1 MEGDIPEETAVR
13 RSDLSVVF
21 NELPLFKDLDYQFL
35 REIAQDSTWLSL
47 PGGATL
53 FSAGDPADALY
64 VVLSGC
70 LGVFSPAERRNRG
83 FVGRVAAGDTVGE
96 MGLISGRPR
105 NAHVV
110 ALRDTE
116 LARLPADSF
125 NRLFRQHPEAI
136 LRIARLT
143 VDRLEFAQSRTR
155 THSRAARTFTLLPQS
170 VEVDVGGFAAELVK
184 ALTAFGR
191 TELVWNVRAGT
202 HTSHWFH
209 RIESANDYVVYVGE
223 AGVGRWSSLCVRQ
236 ADTLLLLARA
246 ESPVG
251 TWATLARPHG
261 AAMGLPS
268 PADVARPADL
278 ADPENRAPSAGSE
291 VAANAVLSATATAVA
306 AAAAPMPEAPAAP
319 AAPAVPMA
327 PQHAELILI
336 HDGELARG
344 AAARWLASVPPA
356 TPHHHVTSKA
366 DVPRIA
372 RTLTGRG
379 VGLVLSGGGARGFA
393 HIGIVKALREANIP
407 IDLVGGTSMGAILG
421 GGVSLCWSIDEL
433 TDRFRHS
440 FVDSKP
446 LRDYTLP
453 FVSLVSG
460 RKVTRL
466 LQRAFGDVTIEDLP
480 LDFFCVSSNL
490 STGHTEV
497 HRRGELW
504 RWLRASVAIPG
515 VLPPVVHKGELLVD
529 GGTMNNLPV
538 DAMRDLG
545 RGPVIGCD
553 VGADRAFTTDTDEV
567 DVPLPWQLM
576 RWMREKK
583 HRPNI
588 FQILWRAGMV
598 NSNAMTAAHREKTD
612 LLLQPP
618 LAQIDMLNWNG
629 FDRAIAAGY
638 EYAVRRL
645 ETLPPDSVLLK
656 SVLTPDPDGL

>member
-21 NELPLFKDLDYQFL
+21 NELPLFKDLDYAFL
-35 REIAQDSTWLSL
+35 REIAQDSQWLSL

-83 FVGRVAAGDTVGE
+83 LVGRVVAGDTVGE

-143 VDRLEFAQSRTR
+143 VDRLESSQSRTR
-155 THSRAARTFTLLPQS
+155 AHSYAARTFTLLPQS

-184 ALTAFGR
+184 ALSAFGR

-209 RIESANDYVVYVGE
+209 RIESANEYVVYVAE
-223 AGVGRWSSLCVRQ
+223 ANSGGWSSLCVRQ

-246 ESPVG
+246 DSVVG
-251 TWATLARPHG
+251 PWATL
-261 AAMGLPS
+261 
-268 PADVARPADL
+268 V
-278 ADPENRAPSAGSE
+278 RAQ
-291 VAANAVLSATATAVA
+291 
-306 AAAAPMPEAPAAP
+306 AAPMAPAMSVMPEASATPVPPTTQAPPAAP
-319 AAPAVPMA
+319 RPCTAPTASTTPTPSAIPAASATPTPSVIPTA
-327 PQHAELILI
+327 PRHAELILI
-336 HDGELARG
+336 HDGDLARG
-344 AAARWLASVPPA
+344 AAARWLATMPA
-356 TPHHHVTSKA
+356 GMPHHHVTSKS
-366 DVPRIA
+366 DVPRVA
-372 RTLTGRG
+372 RMLTGRG

-393 HIGIVKALREANIP
+393 HIGIVQALREANIP

-421 GGVSLCWSIDEL
+421 AGVSLCWTIEEL
-433 TDRFRHS
+433 TDRFRRS
-440 FVDSKP
+440 FVDAKP

-460 RKVTRL
+460 HKVTRL

-490 STGHTEV
+490 STGHSEV

-553 VGADRAFTTDTDEV
+553 VGADRAFTTNVDDV
-567 DVPLPWQLM
+567 DVPLPWQLI
-576 RWMREKK
+576 RWMREKN

-588 FQILWRAGMV
+588 FQILWRSGMV
-598 NSNAMTAAHREKTD
+598 NSNAVTAAHREKTD

-618 LAQIDMLNWNG
+618 LAQIDMLNWKG

-645 ETLPPDSVLLK
+645 ETLPLDSVLWK
-656 SVLTPDPDGL
+656 SVVRE

>member
-1 MEGDIPEETAVR
+1 MEGDIPEETAIR

-21 NELPLFKDLDYQFL
+21 NELPLFKGLDYAFL
-35 REIAQDSTWLSL
+35 REIAQASQWLSL

-83 FVGRVAAGDTVGE
+83 LVGRVAAGGTVGE

-105 NAHVV
+105 TAHVV

-116 LARLPADSF
+116 LARLSSESF
-125 NRLFRQHPEAI
+125 NKLFRQHPEAM
-136 LRIARLT
+136 LRIAKLT
-143 VDRLEFAQSRTR
+143 VDRLESSQSRER
-155 THSRAARTFTLLPQS
+155 TSSHAARTFTLLPQS
-170 VEVDVGGFAAELVK
+170 VEVDAGGFAAELVK
-184 ALTAFGR
+184 ALSAFGR

-209 RIESANDYVVYVGE
+209 RIESANEYVVYVAE
-223 AGVGRWSSLCVRQ
+223 ANSGRWSSLCVRQ
-236 ADTLLLLARA
+236 ADALLLLARA
-246 ESPVG
+246 EGEAGVWP
-251 TWATLARPHG
+251 G
-261 AAMGLPS
+261 APPS
-268 PADVARPADL
+268 TSG
-278 ADPENRAPSAGSE
+278 AP
-291 VAANAVLSATATAVA
+291 TA
-306 AAAAPMPEAPAAP
+306 PR
-319 AAPAVPMA
+319 
-327 PQHAELILI
+327 HAELVLM
-336 HDGELARG
+336 HDGTLARG
-344 AAARWLASVPPA
+344 AAARWLAVVPPG

-366 DVPRIA
+366 DVPRVA
-372 RTLTGRG
+372 RILTNRG

-393 HIGIVKALREANIP
+393 HIGIVKALREADIP

-421 GGVSLCWSIDEL
+421 AGVALCWSIDEL
-433 TDRFRHS
+433 TDRFRRA
-440 FVDSKP
+440 FVDGKP

-460 RKVTRL
+460 HKVTRL
-466 LQRAFGDVTIEDLP
+466 LQHAFGDVTIEDLP

-490 STGHTEV
+490 TTGHSEV

-598 NSNAMTAAHREKTD
+598 NSNAMTVAHREKTD

-618 LAQIDMLNWNG
+618 LAQIDMLNWKG

-645 ETLPPDSVLLK
+645 EKLPLDSPLRQGARAE
-656 SVLTPDPDGL
+656 D

>member
-1 MEGDIPEETAVR
+1 MEGDIPEETAIR

-21 NELPLFKDLDYQFL
+21 NELPLFKGLDYAFL
-35 REIAQDSTWLSL
+35 REIAQDSQWLSL

-53 FSAGDPADALY
+53 FAAGDPADALY

-83 FVGRVAAGDTVGE
+83 FVGRVVAGDTVGE

-143 VDRLEFAQSRTR
+143 VDRLESAQSRAR
-155 THSRAARTFTLLPQS
+155 THSHAARTFTLLPQS

-184 ALTAFGR
+184 ALSGFGR
-191 TELVWNVRAGT
+191 TELVWNVRAGS

-209 RIESANDYVVYVGE
+209 RIESANDFVVYVGD
-223 AGVGRWSSLCVRQ
+223 ASAGRWSSLCVRQ

-246 ESPVG
+246 ESQVG
-251 TWATLARPHG
+251 AWAS
-261 AAMGLPS
+261 AAPTS
-268 PADVARPADL
+268 PAQPF
-278 ADPENRAPSAGSE
+278 
-291 VAANAVLSATATAVA
+291 
-306 AAAAPMPEAPAAP
+306 
-319 AAPAVPMA
+319 A
-327 PQHAELILI
+327 PQLAELILI
-336 HDGELARG
+336 HDGELVRG
-344 AAARWLASVPPA
+344 AAARWLASVAPG

-366 DVPRIA
+366 DVPRVA
-372 RTLTGRG
+372 RLLTGRG

-421 GGVSLCWSIDEL
+421 AGVSLCWTIDEL
-433 TDRFRHS
+433 TDRFRRS
-440 FVDSKP
+440 FVDAKP

-490 STGHTEV
+490 STGHSEV

-553 VGADRAFTTDTDEV
+553 VGADRAFTTDIDDV

-645 ETLPPDSVLLK
+645 ETLPADSVLLR
-656 SVLTPDPDGL
+656 SVVPAE

>member
-1 MEGDIPEETAVR
+1 MEGDIPEETAIR

-21 NELPLFKDLDYQFL
+21 NELPLFKGLDYAFL
-35 REIAQDSTWLSL
+35 REVAQASQWLSL

-53 FSAGDPADALY
+53 FSAGDSADALY

-83 FVGRVAAGDTVGE
+83 LVGRVAAGGTVGE

-105 NAHVV
+105 TAHVV

-116 LARLPADSF
+116 LARLSSESF
-125 NRLFRQHPEAI
+125 NKLFRQHPEAM
-136 LRIARLT
+136 LRIAQLT
-143 VDRLEFAQSRTR
+143 VDRLESSQSRAR
-155 THSRAARTFTLLPQS
+155 TSSHAARTFTLLPQS
-170 VEVDVGGFAAELVK
+170 VEVDAGGFAAELVK
-184 ALTAFGR
+184 ALSAFGR

-209 RIESANDYVVYVGE
+209 RIESANEYVVYVAE
-223 AGVGRWSSLCVRQ
+223 ANSGRWSSLCVRQ
-236 ADTLLLLARA
+236 ADSLLLLARA
-246 ESPVG
+246 DGEAGAWPTLVRGVESAGAPLGSTASPGPVG
-251 TWATLARPHG
+251 AATPGASGASGAWADSSASGTHSASGVPH
-261 AAMGLPS
+261 AS
-268 PADVARPADL
+268 S
-278 ADPENRAPSAGSE
+278 AP
-291 VAANAVLSATATAVA
+291 TA
-306 AAAAPMPEAPAAP
+306 PR
-319 AAPAVPMA
+319 
-327 PQHAELILI
+327 HAELVLM
-336 HDGELARG
+336 HDGTLARG
-344 AAARWLASVPPA
+344 AAARWLTAVPPG

-366 DVPRIA
+366 DVPRVA
-372 RTLTGRG
+372 RILTGRG

-393 HIGIVKALREANIP
+393 HIGIVKALREADIP

-421 GGVSLCWSIDEL
+421 AGVSLCWSIDEL
-433 TDRFRHS
+433 TDRFRRA
-440 FVDSKP
+440 FVDGKP

-460 RKVTRL
+460 HKVTRL
-466 LQRAFGDVTIEDLP
+466 LQHAFGDVTIEDLP

-490 STGHTEV
+490 TTGHSEV

-553 VGADRAFTTDTDEV
+553 VGADRAFTTNTDEV

-618 LAQIDMLNWNG
+618 LAQIDMLNWKG

-645 ETLPPDSVLLK
+645 EKLPLDSPLRQGARAPD
-656 SVLTPDPDGL
+656 

>member
-1 MEGDIPEETAVR
+1 MEGDVPEETAIR
-13 RSDLSVVF
+13 RSNLGAVL
-21 NELPLFKDLDYQFL
+21 NELPLFHGLDFAFL
-35 REIAQDSTWLSL
+35 QEIALASQWLSL

-53 FSAGDPADALY
+53 FSAGDPSDALY

-70 LGVFSPAERRNRG
+70 LGVFAPAERRNRG
-83 FVGRVAAGDTVGE
+83 FIGRVPAGDTVGE

-116 LARLPADSF
+116 LARLPGEEFD
-125 NRLFRQHPEAI
+125 RIFRQHPEGM

-143 VDRLEFAQSRTR
+143 VDRLELSQSRAR
-155 THSRAARTFTLLPQS
+155 PRVHGARTFTILPHS
-170 VEVDVGGFAAELVK
+170 LEVDAGGFAAELVK
-184 ALTAFGR
+184 ALATFGR
-191 TELVWNVRAGT
+191 TELVWDVRAGT

-209 RIESANDYVVYVGE
+209 RIESANEYVVYVGE
-223 AGVGRWSSLCVRQ
+223 ANSGRWSNLCVRQ
-236 ADTLLLLARA
+236 ADALLLLARA
-246 ESPVG
+246 DCEAGSWVSLARGHESP
-251 TWATLARPHG
+251 LAQQR
-261 AAMGLPS
+261 
-268 PADVARPADL
+268 
-278 ADPENRAPSAGSE
+278 
-291 VAANAVLSATATAVA
+291 
-306 AAAAPMPEAPAAP
+306 
-319 AAPAVPMA
+319 
-327 PQHAELILI
+327 AELVLL
-336 HDGELARG
+336 HDNRLVRG
-344 AAARWLASVPPA
+344 AAARWLGVAELA
-356 TPHHHVTSKA
+356 GITHHHVTSKL
-366 DVPRIA
+366 DIPRVA
-372 RTLTGRG
+372 RMLTGRG

-393 HIGIVKALREANIP
+393 HIGIVKALREAGVP

-421 GGVSLCWSIDEL
+421 AGVAECWSIEDL
-433 TDRFRHS
+433 TERFRQS
-440 FVDSKP
+440 FVDAKP

-490 STGHTEV
+490 TTGHSEV

-504 RWLRASVAIPG
+504 RWLRASIAIPG
-515 VLPPVVHKGELLVD
+515 VLPPVVHKGEILVD

-538 DAMRDLG
+538 DAMRELG

-553 VGADRAFTTDTDEV
+553 VGADRAFTTDSDEV

-598 NSNAMTAAHREKTD
+598 NSTAMTAAHRERTD

-618 LAQIDMLNWNG
+618 LAQIDMLNWSA
-629 FDRAIAAGY
+629 FERAIAAGY
-638 EYAVRRL
+638 EYAARRL
-645 ETLPPDSVLLK
+645 EKLPLDSPLL
-656 SVLTPDPDGL
+656 SSRPGNEGSST

>member
-1 MEGDIPEETAVR
+1 ASSAPTA
-13 RSDLSVVF
+13 
-21 NELPLFKDLDYQFL
+21 
-35 REIAQDSTWLSL
+35 
-47 PGGATL
+47 
-53 FSAGDPADALY
+53 
-64 VVLSGC
+64 
-70 LGVFSPAERRNRG
+70 
-83 FVGRVAAGDTVGE
+83 
-96 MGLISGRPR
+96 PR
-105 NAHVV
+105 
-110 ALRDTE
+110 
-116 LARLPADSF
+116 
-125 NRLFRQHPEAI
+125 
-136 LRIARLT
+136 
-143 VDRLEFAQSRTR
+143 
-155 THSRAARTFTLLPQS
+155 
-170 VEVDVGGFAAELVK
+170 
-184 ALTAFGR
+184 
-191 TELVWNVRAGT
+191 
-202 HTSHWFH
+202 
-209 RIESANDYVVYVGE
+209 
-223 AGVGRWSSLCVRQ
+223 
-236 ADTLLLLARA
+236 
-246 ESPVG
+246 
-251 TWATLARPHG
+251 
-261 AAMGLPS
+261 
-268 PADVARPADL
+268 
-278 ADPENRAPSAGSE
+278 
-291 VAANAVLSATATAVA
+291 
-306 AAAAPMPEAPAAP
+306 
-319 AAPAVPMA
+319 
-327 PQHAELILI
+327 HAELILM
-336 HDGELARG
+336 HDGTLARG
-344 AAARWLASVPPA
+344 AAARWLAAVPPG

-366 DVPRIA
+366 DVPRVA
-372 RTLTGRG
+372 RILTGRG

-393 HIGIVKALREANIP
+393 HIGIVKALREADIP

-421 GGVSLCWSIDEL
+421 AGVSLCWSIDEL
-433 TDRFRHS
+433 TDRFRRA
-440 FVDSKP
+440 FVDGKP

-466 LQRAFGDVTIEDLP
+466 LQHAFGDVTIEDLP

-490 STGHTEV
+490 TTGHSEV

-553 VGADRAFTTDTDEV
+553 VGADRAFTTDTDDV

-618 LAQIDMLNWNG
+618 LAQIDMLNWKG

-645 ETLPPDSVLLK
+645 EKLPLDSPLRQGVR
-656 SVLTPDPDGL
+656 TPD